1 MSKGERRR
9 EREALL
15 FLVDVPKIQI
25 DWILKEKRKKGCAQ
39 REFLVDAPKVPNFL
53 LYSYP

>member
-1 MSKGERRR
+1 MREG

-25 DWILKEKRKKGCAQ
+25 DWILKEKREKGCTQ
-39 REFLVDAPKVPNFL
+39 RGFLVDAPKLPNFL